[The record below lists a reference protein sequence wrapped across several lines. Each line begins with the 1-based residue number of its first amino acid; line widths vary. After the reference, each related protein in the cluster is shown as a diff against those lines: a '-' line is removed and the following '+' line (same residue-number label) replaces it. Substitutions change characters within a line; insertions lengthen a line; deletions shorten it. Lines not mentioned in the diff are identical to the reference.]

1 MKAVAIFHHISQ
13 LEDELIML
21 DPTANLGRP
30 KEYREHLLERR
41 KGRIEFEE
49 NFRKI
54 GAPLTQIPPA
64 ADNEQKN
71 RLLKFAP
78 HSKKILTLLIDLNFL
93 QKDMKL
99 RIQRRPLAQF
109 CQHADKNQIPTPDTD
124 NWSQTWCRTLARAHP
139 RVSEYPRSRR

>member
-54 GAPLTQIPPA
+54 GAPLTRIPPA

-78 HSKKILTLLIDLNFL
+78 HSKKILTLLIDPNFFAEGYEAENSKKAVGSIL
-93 QKDMKL
+93 
-99 RIQRRPLAQF
+99 
-109 CQHADKNQIPTPDTD
+109 PT
-124 NWSQTWCRTLARAHP
+124 CRQESNPYTR
-139 RVSEYPRSRR
+139 Y